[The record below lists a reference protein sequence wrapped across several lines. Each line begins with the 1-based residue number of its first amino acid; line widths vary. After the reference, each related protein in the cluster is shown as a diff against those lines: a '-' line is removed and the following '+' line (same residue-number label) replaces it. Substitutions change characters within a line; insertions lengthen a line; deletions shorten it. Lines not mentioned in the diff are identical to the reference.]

1 MNQRLTFVKDVDVWA
16 IRNRDGGISFRLDMT
31 FENMKGARLTDK
43 L

>member
-1 MNQRLTFVKDVDVWA
+1 MNRKLTFVKDVDVWA
-16 IRNRDGGISFRLDMT
+16 IRKHDGGISVRLDMM